1 MMLDRSTNGK
11 GYESRVQDIRQEL
24 LELIVQED
32 EVYPWN
38 PADSETEAYF
48 ARLERELGV
57 EESDVEAIYNQSES
71 FLGQLHR
78 CWSSEDRSVASVS
91 LVERF
96 GDCVPHDW
104 LEAIALRARSLLSS
118 SLSPTDQ
125 LVQCVKP
132 LLENW
137 AEADLY
143 VFARPLAQAMRSGS
157 SMETETAIP
166 NWEQL
171 SQVEQARYTMKI
183 ARIALVELEAT
194 DGN

>member
-1 MMLDRSTNGK
+1 MLDRSTSREGH
-11 GYESRVQDIRQEL
+11 ESRAQEIRQEL
-24 LELIVQED
+24 LDLILVED

-48 ARLERELGV
+48 ARIERELEV
-57 EESDVEAIYNQSES
+57 DEADVEAIYPQSEF
-71 FLGQLHR
+71 FLEQLHR
-78 CWSSEDRSVASVS
+78 CWPSESKRLGFES

-96 GDCVPHDW
+96 GDSVPHDW
-104 LEAIALRARSLLSS
+104 LEAIATRARSLFSS

-143 VFARPLAQAMRSGS
+143 VFARPLAQAMRSALPA
-157 SMETETAIP
+157 ETDPEVP
-166 NWEQL
+166 NWGQL
-171 SQVEQARYTMKI
+171 SQVERARYTMKI
-183 ARIALVELEAT
+183 ARYALVELET
-194 DGN
+194 TNRNR